1 MGFGG
6 AVADDND
13 TAEAAER
20 LERALERIAARASLV
35 SATPPAGPDEDGD
48 ETEAEVARR
57 LDTLIDRIRS
67 ALGPQTGG

>member
-1 MGFGG
+1 
-6 AVADDND
+6 VADDND

-20 LERALERIAARASLV
+20 LERALERIAARASSV
-35 SATPPAGPDEDGD
+35 SATPPVAADLDEEGD